1 MDKIIKEY
9 CIGCGLCQSLG
20 KAELICNQ
28 KGYLSPIK
36 GDEKWLRTVCPAGGK
51 QCASMDFNHI
61 WGRIEA
67 VYYGFSSDEVLR
79 RQASSGGSLT
89 EIASYLLESK
99 KVDAILHICASS
111 ENPTE
116 TEICISI
123 SREELLSRCGSRY
136 AISHPLSSI
145 SELDVN
151 KKYAFI
157 GKPCDVTVL
166 KNFQKLN
173 PIIAEVIPITMSF
186 FCAGLPSID
195 AQKKLLEEMGCNS
208 RVVSLRYRGNGWP
221 GYATANLE
229 NGKQCKID
237 YNTSWGK
244 ILGRDI
250 MKMCRFCLDG
260 IGEMTDIACCDAW
273 YLTEDN
279 KPNFTE
285 ADGRNGI
292 ICRSNQGVEIVQ
304 EASALGKLVV
314 TEFTDYE
321 EKLKHMQFYQHD
333 RRATMFEKYIAMKIC
348 LKPFPKYPMKIRRY
362 QKSVGIRHRLGIF
375 KGIVGHVLK
384 GKI

>member
-1 MDKIIKEY
+1 M
-9 CIGCGLCQSLG
+9 
-20 KAELICNQ
+20 
-28 KGYLSPIK
+28 
-36 GDEKWLRTVCPAGGK
+36 
-51 QCASMDFNHI
+51 
-61 WGRIEA
+61 
-67 VYYGFSSDEVLR
+67 
-79 RQASSGGSLT
+79 
-89 EIASYLLESK
+89 
-99 KVDAILHICASS
+99 
-111 ENPTE
+111 
-116 TEICISI
+116 
-123 SREELLSRCGSRY
+123 
-136 AISHPLSSI
+136 
-145 SELDVN
+145 N

-173 PIIAEVIPITMSF
+173 PIIAEMIPITMSF

-195 AQKKLLEEMGCNS
+195 AQKKLLEEMGCDS
-208 RVVSLRYRGNGWP
+208 RVVSLRYRGNGCRVMQQRIW
-221 GYATANLE
+221 
-229 NGKQCKID
+229 
-237 YNTSWGK
+237 
-244 ILGRDI
+244 
-250 MKMCRFCLDG
+250 KMCRFCLDG
-260 IGEMTDIACCDAW
+260 IGEMADIACCDAW

-292 ICRSNQGVEIVQ
+292 ICRSNQGVEIVR

-362 QKSVGIRHRLGIF
+362 QKGVGIRHRLGIF
-375 KGIVGHVLK
+375 KGIVRRVLK